1 MTYNFYYDILI
12 VLEYVVHFLKGGFA
26 MFDIDLMSRTPIY
39 EQLYNKIIE
48 LIIKGVLTENS
59 QLPSIRA
66 LAKELSVNPNTV
78 VKAYNQLEN
87 DGIIYSL
94 TGRGSFVAK
103 VTDTTIKKSMFS
115 QFDECVQKAIQTG
128 ISKNELIERINKV
141 KIS

>member
-1 MTYNFYYDILI
+1 
-12 VLEYVVHFLKGGFA
+12 

-59 QLPSIRA
+59 QLPSIRT

-115 QFDECVQKAIQTG
+115 QFDGCVQKAIQTG

-141 KIS
+141 KISWLKLVTLLKILIVSKY

>member
-1 MTYNFYYDILI
+1 
-12 VLEYVVHFLKGGFA
+12 

-66 LAKELSVNPNTV
+66 LAKELSINPNTV

-141 KIS
+141 KISWLKLVTLLKILIVLKY

>member
-1 MTYNFYYDILI
+1 
-12 VLEYVVHFLKGGFA
+12 

-39 EQLYNKIIE
+39 EQLYNKIVE

-66 LAKELSVNPNTV
+66 LAKELGVNPNTV

-94 TGRGSFVAK
+94 TGRGSFIAK
-103 VTDTTIKKSMFS
+103 VTDSTIKKSMFT
-115 QFDECVQKAIQTG
+115 QFDECVSKAIKTG
-128 ISKNELIERINKV
+128 ISKDELIERINKV
-141 KIS
+141 KNYD

>member
-1 MTYNFYYDILI
+1 
-12 VLEYVVHFLKGGFA
+12 

-59 QLPSIRA
+59 QLPSIRT

-115 QFDECVQKAIQTG
+115 QFDECVQKTIQTG

>member
-1 MTYNFYYDILI
+1 
-12 VLEYVVHFLKGGFA
+12 

-66 LAKELSVNPNTV
+66 LAKELGVNPNTV
-78 VKAYNQLEN
+78 VKAYNQLEH

-94 TGRGSFVAK
+94 TGRGNFIAQ
-103 VTDTTIKKSMFS
+103 VTDSTIKKSMFT
-115 QFDECVQKAIQTG
+115 QFDECVFKAIQIG

>member
-1 MTYNFYYDILI
+1 
-12 VLEYVVHFLKGGFA
+12 

-39 EQLYNKIIE
+39 EQLYNKTIE

-94 TGRGSFVAK
+94 TGRGSFIAK
-103 VTDTTIKKSMFS
+103 VTDSTIKKSMFA
-115 QFDECVQKAIQTG
+115 QFDECVLKAIQTG

-141 KIS
+141 EIS